1 MKNTVPEIDLK
12 SVGTSELRR
21 EDLRLLTGRGRYTAD
36 IILPRMLHVALLRS
50 PQAHARITRL
60 DTTAA
65 RELPGVHLVWTGQ
78 DVVTRCPG
86 IHAGMEIEGFQ
97 ETVQPL
103 LAGENVLFAG
113 EGIVAVVA
121 DSRRIAEDALDLVDI
136 EFEELPAVLDA
147 ESARRGGPAAND
159 AVPGNVYHAEARS
172 HGTIESGAVEVNAVV
187 TTSRIAACPME
198 GRAAAAD
205 YDWTTERL
213 TFWSSTQMPGF
224 FKSML
229 AMFLQV
235 PEHNIT
241 VITPDVGGGFGVKAA
256 LYPEELLVCILAME
270 LNRPIHWTEDRRE
283 HFLTAAQAKQQVQDM
298 TLSVTDDGT
307 FVGLKT
313 QVYSDG
319 GAYHCF
325 PWTALVEP
333 RVGISTLTGV
343 YKIPAVDTAY
353 QVVAT
358 NRVAAGPYRG
368 VGWTA
373 ANLAR
378 EVIIDEAARRLGL
391 SPFEIRRRNV
401 VRDDDLP
408 YDTHTGTFLREG
420 SFLESLDTLER
431 VVDYPAFLERQQAAR
446 AEGRLLGLGISLFN
460 ECGGFGSRAIQEV
473 GFPVSTHD
481 TSTVRLEP
489 TGKLVV
495 TTSIVS
501 AGQGHATTMAQIAAD
516 AFGVPVS
523 DVVVHAHNTNYS
535 SGMGTWGSRG
545 AVIGAGSILRAAE
558 MVRERVRQAA
568 AHMLE
573 AAPDDMIFADGNV
586 SVRGTPVA
594 AMPLADVAGAIYFA
608 ESTHPADFEPSLEA
622 TAAYDP
628 AELIMANGAHAVILE
643 IDPDTGFV
651 QVEKIYAVEDCGT
664 MINPKIVEGQIIG
677 GAAQAIGMVFYE
689 QIVFDDRGQPLT
701 TSLMD
706 YLLPTAKEVAPVE
719 IVHLDNPSKFL
730 PGGIKPL
737 GESAMVSLP
746 GALLNAVNDALAPH
760 GVFITDVPATP
771 ERILDAMA
779 SAG

>member
-1 MKNTVPEIDLK
+1 MVP
-12 SVGTSELRR
+12 
-21 EDLRLLTGRGRYTAD
+21 
-36 IILPRMLHVALLRS
+36 
-50 PQAHARITRL
+50 
-60 DTTAA
+60 
-65 RELPGVHLVWTGQ
+65 
-78 DVVTRCPG
+78 
-86 IHAGMEIEGFQ
+86 
-97 ETVQPL
+97 
-103 LAGENVLFAG
+103 N
-113 EGIVAVVA
+113 
-121 DSRRIAEDALDLVDI
+121 
-136 EFEELPAVLDA
+136 
-147 ESARRGGPAAND
+147 
-159 AVPGNVYHAEARS
+159 NVYHAEARQV
-172 HGTIESGAVEVNAVV
+172 GTIEPGAVEVNAVV

-205 YDWTTERL
+205 YDWTSGRL

-229 AMFLQV
+229 SMFLQV
-235 PEHNIT
+235 PENNIT

-256 LYPEELLVCILAME
+256 LYTEELLVCVLSME
-270 LNRPIHWTEDRRE
+270 LNRPISWVEDRRE

-298 TLSVTDDGT
+298 TLTVAADGT
-307 FVGLKT
+307 FTGLKSH
-313 QVYSDG
+313 VYSDS

-333 RVGISTLTGV
+333 RVGFSTLTGV

-378 EVIIDEAARRLGL
+378 EVLIDEAARRLDL

-401 VRDDDLP
+401 VREEDLP

-420 SFLESLDTLER
+420 SFLESLDRLEQ
-431 VVDYPAFLERQQAAR
+431 VVDYPAFLERQKAAR

-489 TGKLVV
+489 TGTLVV

-501 AGQGHATTMAQIAAD
+501 AGQGHSTTMAQIAAD

-523 DVVVHAHNTNYS
+523 DVVVKAHNTDYS

-545 AVIGAGSILRAAE
+545 AIIGGGSILRAAE
-558 MVRERVRQAA
+558 VVKERVRQAA

-573 AAPDDMIFADGNV
+573 AAPDDIVFGDGKV

-594 AMPLADVAGAIYFA
+594 NMALAEVAGAIYFA
-608 ESTHPADFEPSLEA
+608 ESTHPPEFEPSLEA

-628 AELIMANGAHAVILE
+628 TDLIMANGAHAVILE

-651 QVEKIYAVEDCGT
+651 QIEKIYAVEDCGT
-664 MINPKIVEGQIIG
+664 MINPMIVEGQIIG
-677 GAAQAIGMVFYE
+677 GAVQAIGMAFYE
-689 QIVFDDRGQPLT
+689 QIVFDDNGQPLT

-706 YLLPTAKEVAPVE
+706 YLLPTAKEAAPVE

-746 GALLNAVNDALAPH
+746 GALVNAVNDAVAHL
-760 GVFITDVPATP
+760 GVFITDVPCTP
-771 ERILDAMA
+771 ERILDAIA
-779 SAG
+779 AAQR